1 MALAPVRLTLA
12 VAAAVVAVG
21 AGFTNVAPVA
31 ARRARPLLPRRWPD
45 DRWRLRVARANDLSS
60 GRDEERAYD
69 ECDPVLT
76 DTIGSGSDDD
86 VVCSIENPYL
96 ETINE
101 MDAEPSSVK
110 KAIQGIGG
118 YLTVLGGVLAA
129 WKACVAHSVS
139 RRVLSAASSPAFVC
153 RRMSRSR
160 ERVWEEGV
168 PLGTST
174 MSTAAFGVSVISV
187 HASGLK

>member
-12 VAAAVVAVG
+12 AATAVVAVG

-69 ECDPVLT
+69 ECDPILT
-76 DTIGSGSDDD
+76 DTIGFGSDDD

-101 MDAEPSSVK
+101 MDAEPSSAKNV
-110 KAIQGIGG
+110 
-118 YLTVLGGVLAA
+118 LTVREILECSSRL
-129 WKACVAHSVS
+129 VATMGTTRSFGCSVP
-139 RRVLSAASSPAFVC
+139 SP
-153 RRMSRSR
+153 SHL
-160 ERVWEEGV
+160 
-168 PLGTST
+168 P
-174 MSTAAFGVSVISV
+174 
-187 HASGLK
+187 